1 MILVTICHQCLLNNN
16 TSYNLVREAGIDDSV
31 PAFTNYE
38 KTIMQRVGQMERI
51 WNMKQKKTGYIALA
65 AVGIV
70 IIAVIVAMVVG
81 NHSGEKQDDVL
92 STGVTT
98 EKKEDNGEN
107 GKGSQ
112 KEETNLSSENSNT
125 QNDDLPVVPIEA
137 EEDAGNTGQRADSAI
152 NPDEGQDT
160 SDNNTSEGTD
170 SDNQDNEET
179 EGTDSDNQD
188 NEETDDTEPQNTT
201 DTDDRQENAIELPF
215 VPAK

>member
-1 MILVTICHQCLLNNN
+1 
-16 TSYNLVREAGIDDSV
+16 
-31 PAFTNYE
+31 
-38 KTIMQRVGQMERI
+38 MQRVGQMERI

-70 IIAVIVAMVVG
+70 IIAVIVVMVVG
-81 NHSGEKQDDVL
+81 NHSGEKQDDAL

-98 EKKEDNGEN
+98 DIKEDNE
-107 GKGSQ
+107 
-112 KEETNLSSENSNT
+112 
-125 QNDDLPVVPIEA
+125 DLPVVPIEA
-137 EEDAGNTGQRADSAI
+137 EEDAGNTCQKADSAI

-160 SDNNTSEGTD
+160 SDNNTSEETD

-201 DTDDRQENAIELPF
+201 ETDDRQENAIELPF

>member
-1 MILVTICHQCLLNNN
+1 
-16 TSYNLVREAGIDDSV
+16 
-31 PAFTNYE
+31 
-38 KTIMQRVGQMERI
+38 
-51 WNMKQKKTGYIALA
+51 MKLRKTGYIALA
-65 AVGIV
+65 AVGLV
-70 IIAVIVAMVVG
+70 IIAVIAVMVVG
-81 NHSGEKQDDVL
+81 NHSGEKQDEAL

-98 EKKEDNGEN
+98 DKKKTDGEN
-107 GKGSQ
+107 SKENR
-112 KEETNLSSENSNT
+112 KEEMNLSSENSNT

-152 NPDEGQDT
+152 NSDEGQDT
-160 SDNNTSEGTD
+160 SDNNTSEGTDSDNQDNEETEGTD